1 MFEHLRAHVVGG
13 AGKGRRK
20 VRCALKDP
28 GDPKVS
34 QLDYIVLQKDVPK
47 MHTINFNLDIIMILL
62 YSIISIPKSC
72 PIPNIFMKS

>member
-20 VRCALKDP
+20 VRCALEDS

-34 QLDYIVLQKDVPK
+34 QLDYIVLQKDVP
-47 MHTINFNLDIIMILL
+47 MSNT
-62 YSIISIPKSC
+62 
-72 PIPNIFMKS
+72 